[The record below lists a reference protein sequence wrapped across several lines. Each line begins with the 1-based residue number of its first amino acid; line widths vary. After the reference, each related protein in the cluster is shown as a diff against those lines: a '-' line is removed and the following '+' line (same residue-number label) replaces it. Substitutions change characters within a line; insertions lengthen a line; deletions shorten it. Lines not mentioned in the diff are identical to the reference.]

1 MVIIQTLSTFYLTHS
16 IPDSHEFSFE
26 RRQKVLSE
34 KKERFPSWEL
44 IFLLQKFHSV
54 ELKKKRLKYYRET
67 KYYVKPLCCLNLMM
81 KQTIFLVIR
90 ANISEQK

>member
-34 KKERFPSWEL
+34 KKRKVSFMG
-44 IFLLQKFHSV
+44 
-54 ELKKKRLKYYRET
+54 T
-67 KYYVKPLCCLNLMM
+67 
-81 KQTIFLVIR
+81 
-90 ANISEQK
+90 NISVTEISLSRTKEKKVKIL